1 MNNSATFLLSVFETN
16 VHFKRRVHSHV
27 STQNMASKASALI
40 ILYQKFHPSP
50 TRTVKMIL
58 MMATV
63 MRGDMMLV
71 PDRSVSQHSRHMVCL
86 CAPRTHR
93 TRHCAHKHSAHRTQH
108 SRYNVAHSRL
118 SVGLWIF
125 RHPKPGP
132 TLTSGYTKISFSV
145 VLIMSVRVTFDLVNA
160 SKMDEATRS

>member
-1 MNNSATFLLSVFETN
+1 MSFHMNNSATFLLSVFETN

-27 STQNMASKASALI
+27 STQNMASKAFALI
-40 ILYQKFHPSP
+40 ILYQKSHPSSA
-50 TRTVKMIL
+50 RTMKMIL
-58 MMATV
+58 MTATV

-108 SRYNVAHSRL
+108 SRYTVAHSRL

-132 TLTSGYTKISFSV
+132 TLTSGYTKISFGSEDRN
-145 VLIMSVRVTFDLVNA
+145 STSSSCRC
-160 SKMDEATRS
+160 

>member
-1 MNNSATFLLSVFETN
+1 MSFHMNNSATFLLSVFETN

-27 STQNMASKASALI
+27 STQNMASKASALV

-93 TRHCAHKHSAHRTQH
+93 TRHCAHKHSAHRT
-108 SRYNVAHSRL
+108 
-118 SVGLWIF
+118 
-125 RHPKPGP
+125 
-132 TLTSGYTKISFSV
+132 
-145 VLIMSVRVTFDLVNA
+145 
-160 SKMDEATRS
+160 